1 MSSDKTS
8 GGLNVEEKKDH
19 ARKADCLFCRIN
31 HKEINASF
39 VYEDEHAFAIRD
51 INPQAPTHILVI
63 PRSHVD
69 NVARVEDKALMGSLF
84 YAAARIAEKEKL
96 DKGFR
101 LVVNTGD
108 DGGQTVHHL
117 HIHLLGGRSLT
128 WPPG

>member
-1 MSSDKTS
+1 MS
-8 GGLNVEEKKDH
+8 EKSNAHLEKDQTKQ
-19 ARKADCLFCRIN
+19 ANCLFCSIH

-63 PRSHVD
+63 PRKHFDNISKVD
-69 NVARVEDKALMGSLF
+69 DKVLLGSLF
-84 YAAARIAEKEKL
+84 DTAARIAEKEKL
-96 DKGFR
+96 DGGFR

-117 HIHLLGGRSLT
+117 HIHLLGGRSLN

>member
-1 MSSDKTS
+1 MTS
-8 GGLNVEEKKDH
+8 EK
-19 ARKADCLFCRIN
+19 CLFCSMN
-31 HKEINASF
+31 KKEIKVDF

-51 INPQAPTHILVI
+51 INPQAPTHILII
-63 PRSHVD
+63 PRQHVD
-69 NVARVEDKALMGSLF
+69 NISKLDDKAIMGSLF
-84 YAAARIAEKEKL
+84 HTTARIADQENLTKS
-96 DKGFR
+96 GFR

>member
-1 MSSDKTS
+1 MSDKPQAN
-8 GGLNVEEKKDH
+8 LEKDH
-19 ARKADCLFCRIN
+19 AKQANCLFCSIH

-39 VYEDEHAFAIRD
+39 VYEDENAFAIRD

-63 PRSHVD
+63 PRKHFDNISKVD
-69 NVARVEDKALMGSLF
+69 DMALMGSLF
-84 YAAARIAEKEKL
+84 HAAARIAEKENL
-96 DKGFR
+96 QKGFR
-101 LVVNTGD
+101 IVVNTGD